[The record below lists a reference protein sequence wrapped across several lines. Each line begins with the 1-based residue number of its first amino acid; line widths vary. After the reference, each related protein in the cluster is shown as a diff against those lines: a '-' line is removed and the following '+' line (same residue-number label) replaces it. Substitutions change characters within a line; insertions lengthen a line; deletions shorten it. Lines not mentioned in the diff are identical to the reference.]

1 VAGALVVAIAAA
13 GGAAWRFLPATQQ
26 QPDVAAQLAK
36 ARAEAEQAE
45 RRAKAA
51 VADAEKA
58 KRQLEAERAADAKA
72 KVAEENTRAKA
83 APQARV
89 AKAQPPA
96 EKPQRVEQAPVV
108 VARSEPEPQ
117 PQPQPKPPA
126 QESPRNTFL
135 PSTLWGSGPKPAQ
148 EGAPAPAQE
157 KPSGG
162 FLPSTLW
169 GSAKPAQ
176 DKPAVASRYDGF
188 WNVTRSCDAYREL
201 APQVTTWRMNVQD
214 GEFVVGSGVAGQPGF
229 NQARGKP
236 AEDGSLVLSGNG
248 IAVSKLNAGRQLP
261 VFFEGRLDGERF
273 VMKGSIG
280 DRPCTLV
287 IARR

>member
-1 VAGALVVAIAAA
+1 VVAVAAA
-13 GGAAWRFLPATQQ
+13 GTAWRFMPLAPQK
-26 QPDVAAQLAK
+26 PDVEAQLAK
-36 ARAEAEQAE
+36 ARAEAQEAE

-58 KRQLEAERAADAKA
+58 KRQLETERAADAKA
-72 KVAEENTRAKA
+72 KVAEENARAKTA
-83 APQARV
+83 SEARV

-96 EKPQRVEQAPVV
+96 EKPRRVDPAPAV
-108 VARSEPEPQ
+108 VARSEPPEG
-117 PQPQPKPPA
+117 QPQPKPPA
-126 QESPRNTFL
+126 QEQPRSTFL
-135 PSTLWGSGPKPAQ
+135 PSTLWGSASKPAQ
-148 EGAPAPAQE
+148 EGAPGQE

-176 DKPAVASRYDGF
+176 DRPATGSRYDGF
-188 WNVTRSCDAYREL
+188 WNVTRSCDAYLEI
-201 APQVTTWRMNVQD
+201 AAQVTTWRMNVQD
-214 GEFVVGSGVAGQPGF
+214 GEFVIGSGAAGQPGY

-236 AEDGSLVLSGNG
+236 AEDGSLVLSGTG
-248 IAVSKLNAGRQLP
+248 IAVSKRNSGRQLP

>member
-1 VAGALVVAIAAA
+1 MV
-13 GGAAWRFLPATQQ
+13 
-26 QPDVAAQLAK
+26 
-36 ARAEAEQAE
+36 
-45 RRAKAA
+45 
-51 VADAEKA
+51 
-58 KRQLEAERAADAKA
+58 
-72 KVAEENTRAKA
+72 
-83 APQARV
+83 ARV
-89 AKAQPPA
+89 
-96 EKPQRVEQAPVV
+96 
-108 VARSEPEPQ
+108 EPEPQ
-117 PQPQPKPPA
+117 PQLQPKPPA
-126 QESPRNTFL
+126 QEAPRSTFL
-135 PSTLWGSGPKPAQ
+135 PSTLWGSAAKPAQ

-162 FLPSTLW
+162 ILPSTLW